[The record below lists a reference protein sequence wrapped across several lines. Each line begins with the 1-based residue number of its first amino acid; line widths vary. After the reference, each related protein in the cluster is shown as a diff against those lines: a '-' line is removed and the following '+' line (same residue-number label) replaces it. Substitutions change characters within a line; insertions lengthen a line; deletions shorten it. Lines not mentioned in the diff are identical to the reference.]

1 MGDKSQQELQQI
13 ENDKNELRAAWDDL
27 IDNLQAA
34 RDVID
39 STDLHAPEPTSRVL
53 AEGYRYL
60 AGFVHHG
67 IERTFH
73 ADPEFPAFRNAL
85 SIFNKSTIENAD
97 AIYFYA
103 PIDGRNRYLV
113 RGKAADFRHWR
124 GEPRAEHGP
133 YAPQYL
139 IFETANGPM
148 AGDTGDLSE
157 LIPGFRTGFGTL
169 DTATLQVEANGE
181 FELLLGPEKP
191 QGFTGNFICTV
202 KGPNKRDTDAADRY
216 ATFIS
221 GRQLFYDWENEEA
234 IPLSITNLDRAGE
247 HPQVLTAAKCA
258 DELRQMGAI
267 VNGQMRFWLDFYD
280 KVLNVNGN
288 HGGPEQGKYFFPV
301 NGYNKP
307 NCASSDTGGGMSTNV
322 YAGGLY
328 ELNDDEALYIEARY
342 TGDPVYV
349 SVHLGNL
356 WGESPDYAN
365 HQSSLNL
372 HQMYM
377 GEDRVQRWIVSH
389 RDPGIQN
396 WLDTTGLP
404 RGFLSHRWAYSQ
416 IPLEKDWPTIKAEK
430 IRFDQVGNYIPQ
442 DMPRISLQQ
451 RRKII
456 SVRQAH
462 VQRRYR
468 VF

>member
-1 MGDKSQQELQQI
+1 MSEQNQVEQDRA
-13 ENDKNELRAAWDDL
+13 ELRAAWDDL
-27 IDNLQAA
+27 IEKLQDA
-34 RDVID
+34 RDIID
-39 STDLHAPEPTSRVL
+39 SPDRYAPKPTSRVL

-60 AGFVHHG
+60 AGFIHHG

-73 ADPEFPAFRNAL
+73 GDPDFPSFRNAL

-103 PIDGRNRYLV
+103 HIDGRNRYLIK
-113 RGKAADFRHWR
+113 GKAADFSHWR
-124 GEPRAEHGP
+124 GAARPAQGP

-148 AGDTGDLSE
+148 SGDTGDLRE
-157 LIPGFRTGFGTL
+157 LTPGYRTGFGTL
-169 DTATLQVEANGE
+169 DIADLQIADNGE
-181 FELLLGPEKP
+181 FELLLGPQQPE
-191 QGFTGNFICTV
+191 GHSGNFIRTR
-202 KGPNKRDTDAADRY
+202 KGPDRHDPGGEDRY
-216 ATFIS
+216 ATLIS

-234 IPLSITNLDRAGE
+234 IHLSIINLDSVGE
-247 HPQVLTAAKCA
+247 HPPPLTPEQCAA
-258 DELRQMGAI
+258 ELRHMGSI
-267 VNGQMRFWLDFYD
+267 VNGHMQFWLDFYD
-280 KVLNVNGN
+280 KILNVNGA
-288 HGGPEQGKYFFPV
+288 HGGPENGRYFYPE
-301 NGYNKP
+301 NGYCKP
-307 NCASSDTGGGMSTNV
+307 NAASGDTGGGMSTNI

-328 ELNDDEALYIEARY
+328 DLRENEALYIEATY
-342 TGDPVYV
+342 SGNPVYV

-365 HQSSLNL
+365 HQSSMNL

-377 GEDRVQRWIVSH
+377 GEDRVQRWVVAH

-404 RGFLSHRWAYSQ
+404 RGHLSHRWAYSE
-416 IPLEKDWPTIKAEK
+416 IPDEQDWPTIRAEK
-430 IRFDQVGNYIPQ
+430 IRFDQIDEYIPR
-442 DMPRISLQQ
+442 DMPRLSVEE
-451 RRKII
+451 RKREIA
-456 SVRQAH
+456 VRQAH

>member
-1 MGDKSQQELQQI
+1 MNDDNQVEHDKQQ
-13 ENDKNELRAAWDDL
+13 LRAAWDDL
-27 IDNLQAA
+27 IEKLQDA
-34 RDVID
+34 RDIID
-39 STDLHAPEPTSRVL
+39 SPDRFAPEATSRVL

-60 AGFVHHG
+60 AGFIHHG
-67 IERTFH
+67 IERTFN
-73 ADPEFPAFRNAL
+73 ADPQFPSFRNAL

-103 PIDGRNRYLV
+103 PIDGRYRY
-113 RGKAADFRHWR
+113 RITGKAADFSHWQ
-124 GEPRAEHGP
+124 GKPRPEKGP

-148 AGDTGDLSE
+148 SGDTGNLSE
-157 LIPGFRTGFGTL
+157 LTPGFRTGFGTL
-169 DTATLQVEANGE
+169 DTARLQIEDNGE

-191 QGFTGNFICTV
+191 EGYTGNFICTR
-202 KGPNKRDTDAADRY
+202 KGPNKRNPDGEDRY

-234 IPLSITNLDRAGE
+234 VHLSITNLDTEGD
-247 HPQVLTAAKCA
+247 HPPALTPAKCA
-258 DELRQMGAI
+258 EELRDMGSI
-267 VNGQMRFWLDFYD
+267 VNGHMQFWLDFYD
-280 KVLNVNGN
+280 KLLNVNGS
-288 HGGPEQGKYFFPV
+288 HGTPEDGKYFYPV

-307 NCASSDTGGGMSTNV
+307 NAASSDTGGGMSTNV

-328 ELNDDEALYIEARY
+328 DLADDEALYVEARF

-377 GEDRVQRWIVSH
+377 GSDWVQRWIVSH
-389 RDPGIQN
+389 KDPGIKN

-404 RGFLSHRWAYSQ
+404 RGYLSHRWAYSA
-416 IPLEKDWPTIKAEK
+416 IPPEKDWPTIRAEK
-430 IRFDQVGNYIPQ
+430 IRLDQVDDYIPA
-442 DMPRISLQQ
+442 DMPRFTLEE
-451 RRKII
+451 RKADIA
-456 SVRQAH
+456 VRQAH

>member
-1 MGDKSQQELQQI
+1 MSDEQQVAQDQQQ
-13 ENDKNELRAAWDDL
+13 LREAWDDL
-27 IDNLQAA
+27 IASLQDA

-39 STDLHAPEPTSRVL
+39 NPNRCAPAATSRVL

-73 ADPEFPAFRNAL
+73 SDPAFPAIRNAL

-103 PIDGRNRYLV
+103 AIDGRYNYRIT
-113 RGKAADFRHWR
+113 GKAADTSHWR
-124 GEPRAEHGP
+124 GEPRPAQGP

-139 IFETANGPM
+139 IFEAADGPM
-148 AGDTGDLSE
+148 SGDTGTLAE
-157 LIPGFRTGFGTL
+157 LVPGFRTGFGTL
-169 DTATLQVEANGE
+169 DIANLIVDDNGE
-181 FELLLGPEKP
+181 FELLLGPQKP
-191 QGFTGNFICTV
+191 EGYTGNFMCTR
-202 KGPNKRDTDAADRY
+202 KPPSRNSESTDDRY

-234 IPLSITNLDRAGE
+234 IHLSITNLDRIGD
-247 HPQVLTAAKCA
+247 HPPALAPETAAA
-258 DELRQMGAI
+258 ELRKMGSI
-267 VNGQMRFWLDFYD
+267 IQGQMQFWMEFYD
-280 KVLNVNGN
+280 KLLNANGTQDPAS
-288 HGGPEQGKYFFPV
+288 GGKYFFPV

-307 NCASSDTGGGMSTNV
+307 NSASGDTGGGMSTNV
-322 YAGGLY
+322 YAGGTF
-328 ELNDDEALYIEARY
+328 ELEEDEALYVEATF
-342 TGDPVYV
+342 TGDPIYV
-349 SVHLGNL
+349 SVHLSNL

-389 RDPGIQN
+389 RDPGVQN

-404 RGFLSHRWAYSQ
+404 RGFLSHRWAYTE
-416 IPLEKDWPTIKAEK
+416 IPPEDEWPVISAKK
-430 IRFDQVGNYIPQ
+430 ISLSEVDQYIPQ
-442 DMPRISLQQ
+442 DMPRLDEVQ
-451 RRKII
+451 RRREIA
-456 SVRQAH
+456 VRQAH